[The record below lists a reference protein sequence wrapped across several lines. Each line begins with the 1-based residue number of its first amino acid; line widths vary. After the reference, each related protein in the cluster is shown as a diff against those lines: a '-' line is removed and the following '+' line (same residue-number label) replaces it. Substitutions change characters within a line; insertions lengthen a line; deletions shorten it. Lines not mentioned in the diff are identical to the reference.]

1 MYNVSLN
8 IENVTTKKKKIE
20 GEQRPT
26 PPPKEP
32 THKYQE
38 KKNPLLMTHTIKRMD
53 QTNYT
58 KEIKHINQEKHQKL
72 WSKTPKQVSQR
83 ITRS

>member
-26 PPPKEP
+26 PPPKETNTQIP
-32 THKYQE
+32 R
-38 KKNPLLMTHTIKRMD
+38 KK
-53 QTNYT
+53 QTP
-58 KEIKHINQEKHQKL
+58 
-72 WSKTPKQVSQR
+72 S
-83 ITRS
+83 